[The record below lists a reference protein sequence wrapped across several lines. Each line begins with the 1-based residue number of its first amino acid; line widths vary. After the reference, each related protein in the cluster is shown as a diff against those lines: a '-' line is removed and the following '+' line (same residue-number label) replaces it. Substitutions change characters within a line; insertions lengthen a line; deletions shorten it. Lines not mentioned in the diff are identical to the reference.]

1 MSYLWVRTVNRK
13 ELQKISLKYRTLS
26 GQLLKV
32 NAQSEIYCIQ
42 QFYDFITNTPLLI
55 SYINECRITEYDF
68 KKIFSEKGWNSVLD
82 LPADEKELVSYG
94 YQLLEYILDGPKELF
109 GLCMGYT
116 DSRKFSDNIEAFIR
130 KSIEPFVVALR
141 TYLEIEFIEADN
153 DKPSTDKEIKNIFLS
168 YCQKDTDIANY
179 LEEKLQPVIE
189 GKATISRDIRDVEY
203 HESFKRF
210 MNSIEKHDYVIT
222 LISDRY
228 LKSRNCMYEML
239 EVVKDSN
246 FSKRLVFVVISEK
259 DRSLYKAEQDLL
271 IEAGVYTASG
281 QAEYSKYWTAE
292 KHKLEREIE
301 EIGNPVYAI
310 SQIKEV
316 KVLEKILLDLS
327 DFLEFIR
334 DNKGLSISEHTEEN
348 FASMLSFMGIGD

>member
-1 MSYLWVRTVNRK
+1 MNRK

>member
-1 MSYLWVRTVNRK
+1 MKRK

-26 GQLLKV
+26 AQLLKV

-42 QFYDFITNTPLLI
+42 QFFDYITRTPLLI
-55 SYINECRITEYDF
+55 SYVNECRTVEYDF
-68 KKIFSEKGWNSVLD
+68 KKIFSEKGWNSVLS
-82 LPADEKELVSYG
+82 LPSNEKELVSYE
-94 YQLLEYILDGPKELF
+94 YQLLEYILDGPKDLF
-109 GLCMGYT
+109 SLCMGYT
-116 DSRKFSDNIEAFIR
+116 SSRKIADNIEAFIR
-130 KSIEPFVVALR
+130 KSVEPLVVALR
-141 TYLEIEFIEADN
+141 TYLEIEFIDAD
-153 DKPSTDKEIKNIFLS
+153 DSELATDDLVKNIFLS
-168 YCQKDTDIANY
+168 YCQKDSDIANY
-179 LEEKLQPVIE
+179 LEDKLRPLIE
-189 GKATISRDIRDVEY
+189 GRATISRDVRDVEY
-203 HESFKRF
+203 HEGFKRF
-210 MNSIEKHDYVIT
+210 MNSIEKHDFVIT

-246 FSKRLVFVVISEK
+246 FSKRLVFIVISEK
-259 DRSLYKAEQDLL
+259 DRSLYKAEQELP

-292 KHKLEREIE
+292 KNKLQREIE

-316 KVLEKILLDLS
+316 RILEKILLDLS
-327 DFLEFIR
+327 DFLEFVR

-348 FASMLSFMGIGD
+348 FASMLSFMGIGE

>member
-1 MSYLWVRTVNRK
+1 MNRK

-55 SYINECRITEYDF
+55 SYINECRTKEYDF
-68 KKIFSEKGWNSVLD
+68 KKIFSEKGWNSVLS
-82 LPADEKELVSYG
+82 LPSDEKELVSYG
-94 YQLLEYILDGPKELF
+94 YQLLEYILDGPKDLF
-109 GLCMGYT
+109 SLCMGYT
-116 DSRKFSDNIEAFIR
+116 DSRKFADNIEAFVR
-130 KSIEPFVVALR
+130 RSIEPFVVALR
-141 TYLEIEFIEADN
+141 TYLEIEFIDAADDDKSPQ
-153 DKPSTDKEIKNIFLS
+153 DKPTENIFLS
-168 YCQKDTDIANY
+168 YCQKDSDIANY
-179 LEEKLQPVIE
+179 LEEKLQPLIE
-189 GKATISRDIRDVEY
+189 GQATISRDIRDVEY

-246 FSKRLVFVVISEK
+246 FSQRLVFVVISEK
-259 DRSLYKAEQDLL
+259 DRGLYKTEQELP
-271 IEAGVYTASG
+271 IEAGVYSASG

-316 KVLEKILLDLS
+316 KILEKILLDLS

-348 FASMLSFMGIGD
+348 FASMLSFMGIGE

>member
-1 MSYLWVRTVNRK
+1 MRTVNRK

-42 QFYDFITNTPLLI
+42 QFYNFVKNTPLLI

-68 KKIFSEKGWNSVLD
+68 KKIFSEKEWNSVLS
-82 LPADEKELVSYG
+82 LPPDEKELVSYG

-116 DSRKFSDNIEAFIR
+116 DSRKYSDNIEAFIR

-141 TYLEIEFIEADN
+141 TYLEIEFIDAD
-153 DKPSTDKEIKNIFLS
+153 DEQIQDMPIENIFLS
-168 YCQKDTDIANY
+168 YCQKDSDIADY
-179 LEEKLQPVIE
+179 LEEKLQPLLE

-246 FSKRLVFVVISEK
+246 FSKRLVFIVISEK
-259 DRSLYKAEQDLL
+259 DRPLYKVEQELP
-271 IEAGVYTASG
+271 IEAAVYTATG

-316 KVLEKILLDLS
+316 KILEKILLDLS
-327 DFLEFIR
+327 DFLEFVR

-348 FASMLSFMGIGD
+348 FASMLSFMGIRK

>member
-1 MSYLWVRTVNRK
+1 MNRK

-55 SYINECRITEYDF
+55 CYINKCRINEYDF
-68 KKIFSEKGWNSVLD
+68 KKIFSEKGWNSVLG

-94 YQLLEYILDGPKELF
+94 YQLLEYILDGPKDLF

-116 DSRKFSDNIEAFIR
+116 SSKKFSDNIEAFIR

-141 TYLEIEFIEADN
+141 TYLEIEFIDAVD
-153 DKPSTDKEIKNIFLS
+153 DDSSTHKPTENIFLS
-168 YCQKDTDIANY
+168 YCQKDSDIANY
-179 LEEKLQPVIE
+179 LEEKLQPLLE

-246 FSKRLVFVVISEK
+246 FSKRLVFIVISER
-259 DRSLYKAEQDLL
+259 DRPLYKVEQELP
-271 IEAGVYTASG
+271 IEAAVYTATG
-281 QAEYSKYWTAE
+281 QAGYSKYWTAE

-316 KVLEKILLDLS
+316 KILEKILLDLS
-327 DFLEFIR
+327 DFLEFVR

-348 FASMLSFMGIGD
+348 FASMLSFMGIGE